1 MPENIFPGKKSNERI
16 EKISIPDDDMV
27 GWIETLRSGNYS
39 EKEIDGILSKLN
51 RTYRDKAHPDWIE
64 KVLADVESLLES
76 DYGKVLTEEQKESF
90 RKFAREYL

>member
-51 RTYRDKAHPDWIE
+51 RPYRDKAHPDWIE

-90 RKFAREYL
+90 RDFAKEYL